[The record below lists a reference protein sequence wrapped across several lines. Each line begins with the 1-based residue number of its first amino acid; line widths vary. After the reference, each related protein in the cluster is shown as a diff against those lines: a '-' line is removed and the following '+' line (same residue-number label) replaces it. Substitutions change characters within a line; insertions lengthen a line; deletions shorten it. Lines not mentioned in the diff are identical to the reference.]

1 LFHIYYEVI
10 EKYYTQVYNLTISE
24 NDHIQGALTCMNRLT
39 LLIAVAVMLACIL
52 VPGASYTEDD
62 DTIHLARSIYALAR
76 NESYET
82 KLAIGNVVM
91 NRVEN
96 PWFGDT
102 LSEVLN
108 EQHQFPAG
116 SRYDAESLSA
126 AHDVLRGKRVVSENI
141 LYYRASDACGAW
153 DAEAV
158 KTIGSYSF
166 YTEDGS
172 C

>member
-1 LFHIYYEVI
+1 M
-10 EKYYTQVYNLTISE
+10 KK
-24 NDHIQGALTCMNRLT
+24 LT
-39 LLIAVAVMLACIL
+39 LLIAAAAMLACIL
-52 VPGASYTEDD
+52 IPGVSFTEDR
-62 DTIHLARSIYALAR
+62 DTIQLARSIYALAR

-91 NRVEN
+91 NRVDD

-102 LSEVLN
+102 LGEVLS

-126 AHDVLRGKRVVSENI
+126 AHDVLSGKRVLSADA
-141 LYYRASDACGAW
+141 LYYRASDATGEW

-158 KTIGSYSF
+158 KTIGGYSF
-166 YTEDGS
+166 YAEDGS
-172 C
+172 R